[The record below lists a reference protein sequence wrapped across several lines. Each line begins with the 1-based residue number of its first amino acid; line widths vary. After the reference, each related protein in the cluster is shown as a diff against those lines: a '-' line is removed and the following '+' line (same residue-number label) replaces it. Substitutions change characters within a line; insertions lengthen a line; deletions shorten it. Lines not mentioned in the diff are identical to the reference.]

1 MMAKSCLSMKEKE
14 RPAMKEVTMVLE
26 GIRNSL
32 QGQKSPKDFIIPQEI
47 DVYDANDFMEVPWDL
62 VSATTKKK

>member
-32 QGQKSPKDFIIPQEI
+32 ECQKSPKDFIIPQEI
-47 DVYDANDFMEVPWDL
+47 DYDANDFMEVPWDL